1 LYPISNI
8 CRTCNSVELIPSI
21 STIYSA
27 TPESIRSNT
36 RIARPPRGGQNN
48 THVNIILS
56 DLRADCKVK
65 TVNPSTNSGPTQP
78 PKLLDQVA
86 GKMRLLH
93 YSERTE
99 SAYVKYSQEFPF
111 ITPDLFKLFEEK
123 CDFEDEDDDLE
134 PYERFL
140 LEIKDKPNLVVFNM
154 IDTESSIMIRVG
166 IDMNYCKE
174 EQ

>member
-1 LYPISNI
+1 VQAEYPRIIIIIS
-8 CRTCNSVELIPSI
+8 
-21 STIYSA
+21 
-27 TPESIRSNT
+27 
-36 RIARPPRGGQNN
+36 G
-48 THVNIILS
+48 
-56 DLRADCKVK
+56 LRADCKVK
-65 TVNPSTNSGPTQP
+65 TVTPSTNFGPTQP

-93 YSERTE
+93 YPKRTE

-111 ITPDLFKLFEEK
+111 IIPELFKLFEEK
-123 CDFEDEDDDLE
+123 CDFEDEDEDDGLE

-166 IDMNYCKE
+166 INMNYCVNAE
-174 EQ
+174 E

>member
-1 LYPISNI
+1 MSNI
-8 CRTCNSVELIPSI
+8 LF
-21 STIYSA
+21 
-27 TPESIRSNT
+27 
-36 RIARPPRGGQNN
+36 G
-48 THVNIILS
+48 
-56 DLRADCKVK
+56 LRANCKVK
-65 TVNPSTNSGPTQP
+65 TVNPPTNSGPTQP

-93 YSERTE
+93 YPKRTE

-111 ITPDLFKLFEEK
+111 IIPELFKLFEEK

-140 LEIKDKPNLVVFNM
+140 LEIKDNPNLVVFNM

-166 IDMNYCKE
+166 INMNYCVNE
-174 EQ
+174 EE

>member
-1 LYPISNI
+1 M
-8 CRTCNSVELIPSI
+8 
-21 STIYSA
+21 
-27 TPESIRSNT
+27 
-36 RIARPPRGGQNN
+36 
-48 THVNIILS
+48 NIILS
-56 DLRADCKVK
+56 GLRTDCKVK
-65 TVNPSTNSGPTQP
+65 TVNLPTNSGPTQP

-93 YSERTE
+93 YSKRTE
-99 SAYVKYSQEFPF
+99 SAYVKYSKEFPH
-111 ITPDLFKLFEEK
+111 ITPELFKLFEEK
-123 CDFEDEDDDLE
+123 CDFEDEDEDDGLE